1 MTCDKRRSKGEETMI
16 SPEIV
21 SRPEPVSRQ
30 APLVTI
36 GVPVYNGEAMLG
48 DMLASLEAQTFERFK
63 VVICDNASTDKTPEI
78 AAAFC
83 ARDPRFTYH
92 RNPENIGAAPN
103 FNRVFELDHATPYF
117 KWTPHDDLYA
127 PTWLER
133 CVAVLDEDPTAV
145 LAYTIVDV
153 VDEVGD
159 ARVLEHASYAKGVL
173 SSFVDPRGF
182 RGYTMG
188 PHHLAEGADPAGRFT
203 EFLDRMIGCF
213 AFLGLIRT
221 EALRRTNL
229 HRNYDGADRAL
240 LAELVLMGRFRQVP
254 ERLYTNRYHK
264 GAGRDLSVE
273 QRQTW
278 TDSKA
283 EVTRPERR
291 QRLDILKAPAVA
303 ALPPLTRARCIA
315 TALRHFA
322 RREVGTLVRRVRRP
336 ARHPAQ
342 RGDAAA

>member
-1 MTCDKRRSKGEETMI
+1 MSQQ
-16 SPEIV
+16 P
-21 SRPEPVSRQ
+21 
-30 APLVTI
+30 PLVTI

-63 VVICDNASTDKTPEI
+63 VVICDNASTDRTPEI
-78 AAAFC
+78 AQAFC
-83 ARDPRFTYH
+83 ARDPRFTCH

-133 CVAVLDEDPTAV
+133 CVAVLEADPTAI
-145 LAYTIVDV
+145 LAYSIVDV
-153 VDEVGD
+153 VDEAGD
-159 ARVLEHASYAKGVL
+159 ARVLDHASYARGVL

-188 PHHLAEGADPAGRFT
+188 PLHLAEGDDPAERLG

-221 EALRRTNL
+221 EALLRSNL

-273 QRQTW
+273 QRQVW

-283 EVTRPERR
+283 EVTRPARR

-303 ALPPLTRARCIA
+303 GLPPITRARCIA
-315 TALRHFA
+315 VALRHFA
-322 RREVGTLVRRVRRP
+322 RRRVGALVRRLRP
-336 ARHPAQ
+336 AARPPA
-342 RGDAAA
+342 RTGDAAA